1 MLLRVGPRW
10 VLPARPVGTPEPYR
24 VNPRSSGQPALR
36 DRRPSLSSPLPAES
50 QTVRSGT
57 DFVLGTSVRA
67 NEAGLSIWSNGD
79 CESNQTDQDRVPSGD
94 HLTRSFFWDIGCDS
108 KEPKA
113 GCRSRWSTRAL
124 LHLDVHVVA
133 TKLVDIVVEVLQ
145 QVSRGRHGA
154 NVGALCTGSP
164 SARKGNSRDWPR
176 LVRSRDAKGD
186 RAQRV
191 DEASSGAKGQRARL

>member
-1 MLLRVGPRW
+1 VARACAGQRGRRRLRSARRWMLLRVGPRW

-79 CESNQTDQDRVPSGD
+79 CESNQTDRNRVPSGD

-108 KEPKA
+108 KSRKQDA
-113 GCRSRWSTRAL
+113 GAGGVRGHCYTSMSMSSPPNSSTSSSKSS
-124 LHLDVHVVA
+124 DSTSSV
-133 TKLVDIVVEVLQ
+133 LV
-145 QVSRGRHGA
+145 
-154 NVGALCTGSP
+154 
-164 SARKGNSRDWPR
+164 
-176 LVRSRDAKGD
+176 
-186 RAQRV
+186 
-191 DEASSGAKGQRARL
+191 